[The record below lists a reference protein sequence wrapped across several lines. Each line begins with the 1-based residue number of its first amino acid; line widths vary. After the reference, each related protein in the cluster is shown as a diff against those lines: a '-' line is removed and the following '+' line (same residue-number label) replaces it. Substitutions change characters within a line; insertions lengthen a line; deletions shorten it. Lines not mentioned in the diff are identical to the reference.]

1 VCGRQSKRPPAGT
14 QGASSHSFHDLVT
27 GRAAQGSAI
36 SGRFRRFSGLTDR
49 RVSLNFCPQAGAV
62 SFISEKDQATMMPLK
77 RFMSDEHGLET
88 VEYAIIAGLIVSGLV
103 AIIVAI
109 GGWVKNQFSNLQ
121 KDLPGA

>member
-1 VCGRQSKRPPAGT
+1 
-14 QGASSHSFHDLVT
+14 
-27 GRAAQGSAI
+27 
-36 SGRFRRFSGLTDR
+36 LTDPP
-49 RVSLNFCPQAGAV
+49 VCLNFCPQAGAV
-62 SFISEKDQATMMPLK
+62 HFISEKDKATMMPLK

>member
-1 VCGRQSKRPPAGT
+1 MV
-14 QGASSHSFHDLVT
+14 
-27 GRAAQGSAI
+27 
-36 SGRFRRFSGLTDR
+36 
-49 RVSLNFCPQAGAV
+49 
-62 SFISEKDQATMMPLK
+62 PLK